1 MQYMKFKDHFN
12 KNPSQN
18 FNKNSK
24 VLKNLNQ
31 FQKPQK
37 LGQRLWKY
45 MIKMKKVSYQMTNKD
60 LETENE
66 VRKLKCLSLG
76 DWEKER
82 SLSIERDRG
91 E

>member
-31 FQKPQK
+31 FQKPPK
-37 LGQRLWKY
+37 VRSKIMKIHDKDEESIIPDDEQR
-45 MIKMKKVSYQMTNKD
+45 S
-60 LETENE
+60 
-66 VRKLKCLSLG
+66 
-76 DWEKER
+76 
-82 SLSIERDRG
+82 
-91 E
+91 